1 MLSRII
7 VHIMCC
13 VILGTS
19 GPEQLLWSYL

>member
-1 MLSRII
+1 
-7 VHIMCC
+7 MCC